1 MDYNFFKLNE
11 YDINFIMNNTNS
23 LSLPTKTRL
32 IMIKDKLPIS
42 DEYKPLKEKSDAI
55 ISKAITYNT
64 KLIDIINKPS
74 ETLDDIVDIINSFK
88 LIYKPIP
95 KLMYKFTPD
104 EYYTNLFKLFYSHIL
119 RDKIHVYSILQKLRD
134 GESINTMVFSML
146 IDIYDLFLTPTPI
159 TVSAI
164 STGLFYKSLNTD
176 NIEILQ
182 FLVYS
187 ASVMFGYDERVMMN
201 IIEKYNESGLLQFDI
216 GDDDIKYTS
225 KAMDIEPDS
234 ITDNKEIYNSID
246 DVNIIGDN
254 IFDDRPQFIYDLRN
268 ELVKLNI
275 DSIKNYIGYQ
285 DNISYKIDEQS
296 LAQLI
301 KNDDYKITKVSIKDM
316 GIFTI
321 VKYNNDLYLLFE
333 LPDNTIQGISFPVGE
348 GGRRKIIVLEKDD
361 NVFYSLKEP
370 DID

>member
-1 MDYNFFKLNE
+1 MDYNFFKLND
-11 YDINFIMNNTNS
+11 YDINFILNNTNS

-32 IMIKDKLPIS
+32 IMIKDKLNLS

-55 ISKAITYNT
+55 ITKAITYNS
-64 KLIDIINKPS
+64 KLIDIINKPA
-74 ETLDDIVDIINSFK
+74 ETLEDIVDIINSFR
-88 LIYKPIP
+88 LIYNFIP

-104 EYYTNLFKLFYSHIL
+104 EYYTNLFKLFYSYIL

-134 GESINTMVFSML
+134 DESINNMVFSML
-146 IDIYDLFLTPTPI
+146 IDIYDLFLNPTPI
-159 TVSAI
+159 VVSAI

-187 ASVMFGYDERVMMN
+187 ASVMFGYDERVMLD
-201 IIEKYNESGLLQFDI
+201 IITKYSESGLLQFDI
-216 GDDDIKYTS
+216 DKDIKYTS
-225 KAMDIEPDS
+225 KIIDMEPDS
-234 ITDNKEIYNSID
+234 ITNNREIYNSID
-246 DVNIIGDN
+246 DVNVIGDN

-296 LAQLI
+296 LAQLS
-301 KNDDYKITKVSIKDM
+301 KNDDYKITKVNIKDM

-370 DID
+370 DIE

>member
-11 YDINFIMNNTNS
+11 YDINFILNNTNS

-32 IMIKDKLPIS
+32 IMIKDKLNIS
-42 DEYKPLKEKSDAI
+42 DEYKPLKEKSDII
-55 ISKAITYNT
+55 ISKAITYNS

-88 LIYKPIP
+88 SIYKPIP
-95 KLMYKFTPD
+95 KLMYKFTPRQ
-104 EYYTNLFKLFYSHIL
+104 YYTELFKLFYFYIL
-119 RDKIHVYSILQKLRD
+119 KDKIRVYTILQKIID
-134 GESINTMVFSML
+134 NESINMVIFNTL
-146 IDIYDLFLTPTPI
+146 TDIYDLFLTPLPI
-159 TVSAI
+159 TPSAI

-187 ASVMFGYDERVMMN
+187 ASVMFGHDESVMMG
-201 IIEKYNESGLLQFDI
+201 IINKYNESGLLQFDI
-216 GDDDIKYTS
+216 NDDIKYTS
-225 KAMDIEPDS
+225 KVTDIEPDS
-234 ITDNKEIYNSID
+234 ITDNREIYNSID

-254 IFDDRPQFIYDLRN
+254 IFEDRPQFIYDLRN

-348 GGRRKIIVLEKDD
+348 GGRRKIIVLERDD